1 VRIAVCVAAGGIG
14 KNQLMEDLEG
24 SAAAVS
30 EHTGVKRL
38 HKSLSPRN
46 MQRESCLTFTLTLFP
61 GFDCEIA

>member
-1 VRIAVCVAAGGIG
+1 
-14 KNQLMEDLEG
+14 MEDLEG

-30 EHTGVKRL
+30 EDTGVKRL
-38 HKSLSPRN
+38 HKSPSPRN